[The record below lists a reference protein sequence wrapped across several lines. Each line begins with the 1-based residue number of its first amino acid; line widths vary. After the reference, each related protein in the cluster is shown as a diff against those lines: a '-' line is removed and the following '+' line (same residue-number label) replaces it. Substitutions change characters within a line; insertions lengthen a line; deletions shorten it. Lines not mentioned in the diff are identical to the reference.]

1 MDRTRRVLLLLYL
14 RRWIKKRQ
22 KLRRYWIH
30 PFLLIMNN
38 GSHFIQKYNALKI
51 DHIKFFDFFRMS
63 ISSFEELLDR
73 ITPHIAGKYGRG
85 RPPLEPLEMLGL
97 TVRFLASGNTFKD
110 MHLNNYRGKSTIA
123 KTVKIVCGAIWK
135 HLLIENIPKITTER
149 LTEIAENF
157 DNSANFPNCIGALDG
172 KYIRIWSPK
181 HGGSLFYNY
190 KNYHSVLLLAL
201 VDAKYRFIYVDIG
214 AYGKEC
220 DSTVYNNS
228 KLNELLLKGQLPLPT
243 PKPLPGSQTPCPVAD
258 EGLPLTNNIMRPYP
272 GKHLTIQQR
281 VFNYRLSRARRYV
294 ECAFGILANKW
305 RVFHRPLNVS
315 LNFCTNIIKASCVL
329 HNFIL
334 NREGAQTF
342 EDMIIDDSFIELQQ
356 STQEGRTRATDIF

>member
-1 MDRTRRVLLLLYL
+1 
-14 RRWIKKRQ
+14 
-22 KLRRYWIH
+22 
-30 PFLLIMNN
+30 
-38 GSHFIQKYNALKI
+38 
-51 DHIKFFDFFRMS
+51 
-63 ISSFEELLDR
+63 
-73 ITPHIAGKYGRG
+73 
-85 RPPLEPLEMLGL
+85 MLGL
-97 TVRFLASGNTFKD
+97 TVRFLASGNTFQD
-110 MHLNNYRGKSTIA
+110 MHLNCYRGASTIA
-123 KTVKIVCGAIWK
+123 KTVKIVCGVIWK

-149 LTEIAENF
+149 LTKIAEKF
-157 DNSANFPNCIGALDG
+157 AKSANFPNCIGALDG
-172 KYIRIWSPK
+172 KHVRIWSPK

-201 VDAKYRFIYVDIG
+201 VDSKYRFIYVDIG

-243 PKPLPGSQTPCPVAD
+243 PKPLPGSQTPLPFVFIAD

-281 VFNYRLSRARRYV
+281 VFNYRLSRARRFV
-294 ECAFGILANKW
+294 ECAFGILANRW

-315 LNFCTNIIKASCVL
+315 LDLCTNIIKASCVL

-334 NREGAQTF
+334 NREVTETF

-356 STQEGRTRATDIF
+356 STQEGRTRTRATDIRNEFCDYFNSDVGALSWQLNKI